1 MLKKIPSFVYL
12 ILIIILVIIVLL
24 LMLDRNSVQYKSK
37 ELNACLNVADKYK
50 KVENDMN
57 DDDGGYLTVKEL
69 DKMFAIDKEYKLM
82 TKKCLLK
89 YK

>member
-1 MLKKIPSFVYL
+1 MLKKIPRFVYL

-37 ELNACLNVADKYK
+37 ELNACLNIADKYK
-50 KVENDMN
+50 KVELDNIDTGRYMLA
-57 DDDGGYLTVKEL
+57 DKL
-69 DKMFAIDKEYKLM
+69 DKIFIVDKEYKLM